1 MPGSK
6 EVHKEGGSQTE
17 GSQNTTSSPES
28 GTWETIPLKEIKEIL
43 PDSLVERMQ
52 VLSEHDR
59 LRQRPGTAEDRV
71 RMAYKYHV
79 WHEANFTDG
88 IHNDSKYRQFIQVKE

>member
-43 PDSLVERMQ
+43 PAHLVDEIVSLVRWDELKHRAIT
-52 VLSEHDR
+52 DR
-59 LRQRPGTAEDRV
+59 WRN
-71 RMAYKYHV
+71 AYKYHV
-79 WHEANFTDG
+79 WHEETFING
-88 IHNDSKYRQFIQVKE
+88 IHKGSKYRQFIKEVK